1 MQSVL
6 FLAFKSHTGTAH
18 FGHTERVVGFYTQH
32 IFDAAALF
40 FGMRFRSY
48 DQCSQF
54 GVTTRINPHFLHYLV
69 HTGCVTGNGV
79 QGGGSEI
86 GDEFQLAFGVSGSG
100 RYSQHSQP
108 FSTILKAQPAGE
120 HSIAGRVL
128 ENISRT

>member
-18 FGHTERVVGFYTQH
+18 FGHAERVVGFYTQ
-32 IFDAAALF
+32 
-40 FGMRFRSY
+40 
-48 DQCSQF
+48 
-54 GVTTRINPHFLHYLV
+54 HFLHYLV